1 MSKITTWQNDLVSII
16 MPAYNSSAFIADS
29 IRSVLQQT
37 YSKWELI
44 VIDDCSSEP
53 IKPIVQSFQDDRI
66 RYTRLAKNSGVAM
79 ARNMGISKAKGRY
92 IAFLDSDDIWLK
104 NKLNEQLQF
113 METAHIGF
121 SYTHYRQFKDKMC
134 APGKEIQT
142 RDFVDYHDLLHG
154 NDIACLTVM
163 IDRKTFPRIEMPRVH
178 HEDYVTWLNLLRQGQ
193 QAYSLHRDLARYR
206 KTTSSLTGSK
216 WISMKWTWEVYRKT
230 QHLSMAQSVY
240 CFLFYAARGLQKH
253 YINKFKEKY

>member
-1 MSKITTWQNDLVSII
+1 VSETTTWKNDLISVI

-66 RYTRLAKNSGVAM
+66 RYTRLAKNSGVAI
-79 ARNMGISKAKGRY
+79 ARNVGISKAKGRY

-104 NKLNEQLQF
+104 NKLSEQLQF

-121 SYTHYRQFKDKMC
+121 SYTWYSQFKEEPSK
-134 APGKEIQT
+134 PIRLVKT
-142 RDFVDYHDLLHG
+142 KKYVDYRRLLYG
-154 NDIACLTVM
+154 NDIGCLTIM
-163 IDRKTFPRIEMPRVH
+163 LDRAQVQHIEMPVSH
-178 HEDYVTWLNLLRQGQ
+178 HEDYVTWLNILKTGIK
-193 QAYSLHRDLARYR
+193 AYSLAQELARYR
-206 KTTSSLTGSK
+206 ISKDSLSGNKKRS
-216 WISMKWTWEVYRKT
+216 INWTWKVYRESQKLPLLVASYYT
-230 QHLSMAQSVY
+230 VCY
-240 CFLFYAARGLQKH
+240 IFNGIKKH
-253 YINKFKEKY
+253 YL